1 MEGII
6 IAILIIVFVYSIL
19 MVVSSAVGL
28 HAYSKNDTYKDDNK
42 KKFYLLIASTVLGS
56 IGIIII
62 LIGLI
67 VNSLIKRK

>member
-1 MEGII
+1 
-6 IAILIIVFVYSIL
+6 